1 MVDPTRDRERLR
13 LVAEALDGYA
23 YDWDLRTGLVDRAA
37 DFAAFLGFE
46 ENNIPPD
53 ESWWIERIH
62 PDDLAG
68 PVAATRAL
76 FANPTITR
84 VATEYRVLHRD
95 GRWCMLSD
103 HARLLRDENGEVI
116 RMVGITFDVTAERE
130 EQKREHEALLAAEA
144 ERRRHEEEQA
154 RLYQEAQAAR
164 AEAEAANRSKSDF
177 LAAMSHEL
185 RTPLNAIAGYT
196 ELLEIGVHG
205 PVTEEQLVA
214 LHRIQHS
221 ERHLLALINEVL
233 NYARLEAGAVKY
245 DIRTLAVCDALTK
258 AETILLPL
266 VRSKG
271 LRLNVQQCDASLTI
285 AADDAKLS
293 QVLLNLLSNA
303 VKFTE
308 AGGEISVRCATRGDD
323 VDIIVS
329 DTGIGI
335 AADHLEHVFEPFV
348 QIGRTLSSPHEGTG
362 LGLAISRDLA
372 RGMGGDLT
380 ATSTPGAGST
390 FTLTLPT
397 SASRDT

>member
-1 MVDPTRDRERLR
+1 MSDSNLDRERLR

-23 YDWDLRTGLVDRAA
+23 YDWDIRTGLVDRAA

-46 ENNIPPD
+46 EENIPPD

-68 PVAATRAL
+68 PIAATRAL
-76 FANPTITR
+76 FNDPTVTR
-84 VATEYRVLHRD
+84 VATEYRVRHRD

-103 HARLLRDENGEVI
+103 HARLLRDEHGAVI
-116 RMVGITFDVTAERE
+116 RMVGITFDVTAQRA
-130 EQKREHEALLAAEA
+130 EQQREHDALLVAEA

-154 RLYQEAQAAR
+154 RLFHEAQIAR

-205 PVTEEQLVA
+205 PITPAQRTA
-214 LHRIQHS
+214 LERIQHS

-245 DIRTLAVCDALTK
+245 EIMTMSVRDALAK
-258 AETILLPL
+258 AEAFILPL
-266 VRSKG
+266 VNAKG
-271 LRLNVQQCDASLTI
+271 LRLKMQECDPALTI

-303 VKFTE
+303 VKFTDP
-308 AGGEISVRCATRGDD
+308 GGEISVHCETRVDD
-323 VDIIVS
+323 VDIVVA
-329 DTGIGI
+329 DTVIGI
-335 AADHLEHVFEPFV
+335 PADHLEHIFEPFV

-372 RGMGGDLT
+372 RGMSGDLR
-380 ATSTPGAGST
+380 AASAPGAGST
-390 FTLTLPT
+390 FRLTLPI
-397 SASRDT
+397 SA